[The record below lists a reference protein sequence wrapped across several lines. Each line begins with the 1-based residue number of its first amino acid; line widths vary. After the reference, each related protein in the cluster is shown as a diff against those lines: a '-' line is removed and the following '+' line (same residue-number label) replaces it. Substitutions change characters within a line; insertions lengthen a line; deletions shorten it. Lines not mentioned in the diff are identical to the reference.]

1 MSKKKELLSILN
13 PSIINKKYNDYNI
26 KLINQID
33 LINITI
39 QSNNSF
45 NIYQS
50 NFNLQYLNS
59 FKLFISKNIQ
69 QIIQL
74 ICDLIEEKNIEIKIN
89 DKKLKLILSPEDELT
104 LKKKNYNSN
113 EVIEKLINEFE
124 NIKNENKYFKRM

>member
-50 NFNLQYLNS
+50 NFNL
-59 FKLFISKNIQ
+59 
-69 QIIQL
+69 
-74 ICDLIEEKNIEIKIN
+74 
-89 DKKLKLILSPEDELT
+89 
-104 LKKKNYNSN
+104 
-113 EVIEKLINEFE
+113 
-124 NIKNENKYFKRM
+124 

>member
-1 MSKKKELLSILN
+1 MSKKRELLSILN

-69 QIIQL
+69 QIFEI
-74 ICDLIEEKNIEIKIN
+74 ICDLIDKNNIEIEFN
-89 DKKLKLILSPEDELT
+89 DI
-104 LKKKNYNSN
+104 
-113 EVIEKLINEFE
+113 
-124 NIKNENKYFKRM
+124 

>member
-59 FKLFISKNIQ
+59 FKLFILKDIQ

-74 ICDLIEEKNIEIKIN
+74 ICDLIYQKTIKIEINSKN
-89 DKKLKLILSPEDELT
+89 LKLILNSEVELI
-104 LKKKNYNSN
+104 LKKKNY
-113 EVIEKLINEFE
+113 
-124 NIKNENKYFKRM
+124 KNFQNN